1 MEYGLAYLS
10 QIVLN
15 GAHNGALYALLAYGY
30 VLTFQVTHR
39 PNFAHGAVF
48 AFTGQNLI
56 LFTWFG
62 WNVLRLIWPL
72 ALAFGTFAAA
82 SLSLVALWVLAR
94 TVFPPLLGKSPNT
107 MVAASLGVAIFL
119 TEIARLGA
127 DTRDFWLPPIFA
139 IPLEIGA
146 GSLTAIQLLNLGLIG
161 VALIG
166 SETVLRKTRFGR
178 ELRAVSDD
186 PLTTRLTGND
196 DKKIT
201 KAAIM
206 AGGLYAVLAGM
217 LAAVYFGNI
226 GFAAGL
232 VFGLKVLFISA
243 AGGFSAPIHGAAGAF
258 ALGLAES
265 LWDGY
270 FPVVYRDAVIY
281 AVLVFFLVTKNEN
294 KVSILDRQDTRL

>member
-1 MEYGLAYLS
+1 LAYLQ
-10 QIVLN
+10 QILLN

-30 VLTFQVTHR
+30 VMTFQVTHR

-62 WNVLRLIWPL
+62 WNTLWLIWPL
-72 ALAFGTFAAA
+72 ALAFGSGAATLL
-82 SLSLVALWVLAR
+82 SLSALWLLAR

-107 MVAASLGVAIFL
+107 MVAASLGAAICL
-119 TEIARLGA
+119 MELARLGA

-139 IPLEIGA
+139 RPVDIGA
-146 GSLTAIQLLNLGLIG
+146 GTLTAIQLLNVAIIGL
-161 VALIG
+161 ALLA
-166 SETVLRKTRFGR
+166 SEALLRKTRFGR
-178 ELRAVSDD
+178 QLRAVSDD
-186 PLTTRLTGND
+186 PLATRLTGND
-196 DKKIT
+196 DKAIT
-201 KAAIM
+201 KAAII
-206 AGGLYAVLAGM
+206 AGGGYAILAGL
-217 LAAVYFGNI
+217 LAAIYFGNI
-226 GFAAGL
+226 GFGAGL

-243 AGGFSAPIHGAAGAF
+243 AGGFAAPMYGALGAF

-281 AVLVFFLVTKNEN
+281 SLLVLALIGRSEN
-294 KVSILDRQDTRL
+294 RISVLARQDTRL